1 MSIQTDWR
9 YNEEK
14 MELRQAVYNILL
26 NRFGGKLK
34 DNGEPVHNMQKITE
48 CAHDWVSQGHV
59 SSSGVIKYF
68 QAYYS

>member
-1 MSIQTDWR
+1 MNMQTDWR

-34 DNGEPVHNMQKITE
+34 DNGEPVHSMQKITE

-59 SSSGVIKYF
+59 SSSGVVKYF

>member
-1 MSIQTDWR
+1 MQTDWR

-14 MELRQAVYNILL
+14 MELRQAVYSILL

-34 DNGEPVHNMQKITE
+34 DNGEPVHSMQKIAE

-59 SSSGVIKYF
+59 SSSGVVKYF